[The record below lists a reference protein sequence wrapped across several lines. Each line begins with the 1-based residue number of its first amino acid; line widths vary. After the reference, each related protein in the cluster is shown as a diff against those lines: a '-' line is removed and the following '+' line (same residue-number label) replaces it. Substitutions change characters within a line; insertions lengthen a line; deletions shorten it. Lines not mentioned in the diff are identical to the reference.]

1 MERITEIQ
9 ARLAEINAEI
19 EAATG
24 EALSALETESRSLLE
39 ELNKLKGEVEARQQL
54 RASIAAG
61 AGTPVPSMTPKAEPT
76 AKERR
81 AQEFVKSRK
90 MTVEADQARALLIS
104 SGTLAQPTEVSGI
117 NDTIGAKYS
126 NIVDMVKVVN
136 CVGMGTHR
144 VAYSKGDAAEAGA
157 HTEGGEVGA
166 GNLGNFDFVDIKP
179 TSYAVIDYISKQAK
193 KQTPLNYS
201 AKVHEQAMVALRKR
215 AQKVLVTTLEDD
227 VMQEKAKRMCDV
239 VTVDAIDATTLRKVV
254 FAYGGD
260 ESVGGGGAVLFLSKK
275 DLIAFGDVRGT
286 NEKKAIYEITPDGA
300 DPNTGTIKDGG
311 LSVRYCI
318 VNGFLSLTAQ
328 IEMECLD
335 TPYMFYGNPQCLE
348 LGLFSDYEIK
358 VSEDF
363 AINKLMDTIVGDVE
377 LGAGI
382 TVKGGFVAATPLVM
396 G

>member
-9 ARLAEINAEI
+9 ARLAAINTEL

-24 EALSALETESRSLLE
+24 EALTALENESRSLLE
-39 ELNKLKGEVEARQQL
+39 ELNAIKGEAEKKQQL
-54 RASIAAG
+54 RSSIAAG
-61 AGTPVPSMTPKAEPT
+61 AGTPVPGMTPKAEPS
-76 AKERR
+76 AEERR
-81 AQEFVKSRK
+81 AQEFVKTLK
-90 MTVEADQARALLIS
+90 MSVEADQARALLIS
-104 SGTLAQPTEVSGI
+104 SGKLAQPTEVAGI
-117 NDTIGAKYS
+117 NDTIGSKYS
-126 NIVDMVKVVN
+126 SIVDMVKVVN
-136 CVGMGTHR
+136 CVGMGTYR
-144 VAYSKGDAAEAGA
+144 VAFSKGDAAAAGE

-166 GNLGNFDFVDIKP
+166 ANLGNFDFVDITP

-215 AQKVLVTTLEDD
+215 AQTVVCDLLIGDVLTGG
-227 VMQEKAKRMCDV
+227 VMTD
-239 VTVDAIDATTLRKVV
+239 TVRASAIDEHTLRKLV

-260 ESVGGGGAVLFLSKK
+260 ESIVGDAVLFLNKK

-286 NEKKAIYEITPDGA
+286 NEKGAVYDIIPDGGN
-300 DPNTGTIKDGG
+300 PNTGTIKDGG
-311 LSVRYCI
+311 LAVRYCI
-318 VNGFLSLTAQ
+318 CSGLLSFESLKGYEQSDEGT
-328 IEMECLD
+328 
-335 TPYMFYGNPQCLE
+335 MFYGNPQCIE

-382 TVKGGFVAATPLVM
+382 TVKGGFVALVTDFVTE